1 MYNIKQTVKYKTNIV
16 LKINFKILTINIEN
30 NKKRFE

>member
-16 LKINFKILTINIEN
+16 LKINIKILTINKEN